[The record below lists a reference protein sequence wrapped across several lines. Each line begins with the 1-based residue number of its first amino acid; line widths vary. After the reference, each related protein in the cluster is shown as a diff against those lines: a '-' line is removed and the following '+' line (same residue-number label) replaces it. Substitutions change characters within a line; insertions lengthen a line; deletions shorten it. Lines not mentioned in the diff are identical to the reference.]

1 MSKKRRTGS
10 NPLDDLLPQI
20 QDTREKKE
28 EVEEI
33 KEDIKANSEE
43 KPKSDA
49 ESDAEPDEAKNQIN
63 QESAQ
68 KITEE
73 GIKEQESSPP
83 TPSSEAESDTSS
95 IITIPKKIKTREYV
109 RMTHYFRPDQLK
121 ELDKL
126 HKQSGRDKSELVRL
140 AVDILIEQAKIE

>member
-1 MSKKRRTGS
+1 MNKKRRTGS
-10 NPLDDLLPQI
+10 NPLNDLLPQI
-20 QDTREKKE
+20 QDTRENKE

-43 KPKSDA
+43 ISKSDA
-49 ESDAEPDEAKNQIN
+49 GADGEKKQNN

-68 KITEE
+68 ETAEE
-73 GIKEQESSPP
+73 GIQEQESSPP
-83 TPSSEAESDTSS
+83 SPSSEAESDTSS
-95 IITIPKKIKTREYV
+95 IITIPKKIKTMEYV

-126 HKQSGRDKSELVRL
+126 HKQSGRDKSELVRM

>member
-20 QDTREKKE
+20 QDTRCKNEA
-28 EVEEI
+28 VEEI
-33 KEDIKANSEE
+33 KEDIKANNEE
-43 KPKSDA
+43 KPKSDSKP
-49 ESDAEPDEAKNQIN
+49 EEIKEQSD
-63 QESAQ
+63 QENTPE
-68 KITEE
+68 KPEE
-73 GIKEQESSPP
+73 GAQEQESSPP
-83 TPSSEAESDTSS
+83 SPSSDTDSNATS
-95 IITIPKKIKTREYV
+95 VITIPKKIKTIEYV
-109 RMTHYFRPDQLK
+109 RMTHYFRPEQLK

>member
-1 MSKKRRTGS
+1 MNKKRRTGS
-10 NPLDDLLPQI
+10 NPLNDLLPQI
-20 QDTREKKE
+20 QDTRENKE

-43 KPKSDA
+43 ISKSDA
-49 ESDAEPDEAKNQIN
+49 GADGEKKQNN

-68 KITEE
+68 ETAEE
-73 GIKEQESSPP
+73 GIQEQESSPP
-83 TPSSEAESDTSS
+83 SPSSEAESDTSS
-95 IITIPKKIKTREYV
+95 IITIPKKIKTMEYV

>member
-28 EVEEI
+28 EVEDI
-33 KEDIKANSEE
+33 KEDIKENSEE
-43 KPKSDA
+43 KPKNDTK
-49 ESDAEPDEAKNQIN
+49 PDEEKEQAG
-63 QESAQ
+63 QESASE
-68 KITEE
+68 ITEE

-83 TPSSEAESDTSS
+83 SPSSEAESDTSS

>member
-20 QDTREKKE
+20 QDTRENKE
-28 EVEEI
+28 AVEEI

-43 KPKSDA
+43 KLK
-49 ESDAEPDEAKNQIN
+49 SDAEPDETKNQNN
-63 QESAQ
+63 QESAPE
-68 KITEE
+68 ITEE
-73 GIKEQESSPP
+73 GMQEQESRPASPAP
-83 TPSSEAESDTSS
+83 GAENTS
-95 IITIPKKIKTREYV
+95 IITIPKKIKTTEYV
-109 RMTHYFRPDQLK
+109 RMTHYFRPNQLK

>member
-1 MSKKRRTGS
+1 MSKKKRTGS
-10 NPLDDLLPQI
+10 NPLNDLLPQI
-20 QDTREKKE
+20 QDTRENKE

-43 KPKSDA
+43 ISKSDA
-49 ESDAEPDEAKNQIN
+49 GADGERKQNN

-68 KITEE
+68 ETAEE
-73 GIKEQESSPP
+73 GIQEQESSPP
-83 TPSSEAESDTSS
+83 SPSSEAESDTSS
-95 IITIPKKIKTREYV
+95 IITIPKKIKTMEYV